1 MCLLLH
7 LKIIEYLKNK
17 KHPHCKPISEFWLT
31 ILRGLC
37 YTNAV

>member
-17 KHPHCKPISEFWLT
+17 KHPRCKPIHEFLVDN
-31 ILRGLC
+31 IGKDML
-37 YTNAV
+37 Y